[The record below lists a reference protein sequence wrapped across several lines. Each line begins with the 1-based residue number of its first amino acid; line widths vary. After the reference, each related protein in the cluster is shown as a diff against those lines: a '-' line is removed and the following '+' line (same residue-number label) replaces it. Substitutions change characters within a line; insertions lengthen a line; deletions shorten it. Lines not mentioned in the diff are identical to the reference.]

1 MVNGGKKSTPIL
13 DKVTKSLIKEAHK
26 SKLGIPLCHGEWWGE
41 KSTPWFFRH
50 SRPSW
55 IRLPWWM
62 VGARN
67 PPLILSALQAI
78 LDKVT
83 KSLIT
88 NQNLECLSAM
98 VNGGGEKSTPWFFR
112 HSRPSWTR
120 SPKAWSRKPTNLNLE
135 FLSAMVNGGGEKS
148 TPWFFRHSR
157 PSWTRSP
164 KAWSRKPTNL
174 NLEFLSAMVNGGGKK
189 FSRLRQNDDA
199 SRLGVH
205 FGPK

>member
-1 MVNGGKKSTPIL
+1 MVGARN
-13 DKVTKSLIKEAHK
+13 
-26 SKLGIPLCHGEWWGE
+26 
-41 KSTPWFFRH
+41 TPWFFRH

-135 FLSAMVNGGGEKS
+135 FLSAMVNGGGREIH
-148 TPWFFRHSR
+148 P
-157 PSWTRSP
+157 
-164 KAWSRKPTNL
+164 L
-174 NLEFLSAMVNGGGKK
+174 ILSALQAILDKVTKSLIK
-189 FSRLRQNDDA
+189 EAHKSK
-199 SRLGVH
+199 LGIPLCHGEWGQEVH
-205 FGPK
+205 PHPG

>member
-1 MVNGGKKSTPIL
+1 
-13 DKVTKSLIKEAHK
+13 
-26 SKLGIPLCHGEWWGE
+26 
-41 KSTPWFFRH
+41 
-50 SRPSW
+50 
-55 IRLPWWM
+55 M

-67 PPLILSALQAI
+67 PPLDCFGTPGHPGQGHQKP
-78 LDKVT
+78 DQGKP
-83 KSLIT
+83 T
-88 NQNLECLSAM
+88 NLNLEFLSAM
-98 VNGGGEKSTPWFFR
+98 VNGGGQKSTPWFFR

-174 NLEFLSAMVNGGGKK
+174 NLEFLSAMVNGGGEKSTPW
-189 FSRLRQNDDA
+189 FFRHSRPSWTRSPKAWSREADKSKLGIPLCHGEWWGREIHPLILSALQAILDKVTKSLIKGSRQI
-199 SRLGVH
+199 
-205 FGPK
+205 